1 MRVGEDAM
9 EPSTP
14 PRTLRTVP
22 RLSPPPQSALSD
34 EIAAFLRQGV
44 SLLVGTCDASGAPEC
59 MRAVGAEV
67 QPDRRHL
74 VIYLPEATSRETR
87 IKLLGHPRIAVLA
100 SYPLD
105 HRSLQ
110 LKGSVKRLSV
120 ADDAALGS
128 IQRYLETFAGVLE
141 GVGMPSDVV
150 HSLSHWPAF
159 AVELEVEEL
168 FVQTPGPGA
177 GARLA
182 GSL

>member
-1 MRVGEDAM
+1 MRVSEDAM

-14 PRTLRTVP
+14 PRCLRTVP

-34 EIAAFLRQGV
+34 EIAAFLTQGV
-44 SLLVGTCDASGAPEC
+44 SLLVGTCDANGGPES
-59 MRAVGAEV
+59 MRAVGVDV

-74 VIYLPEATSRETR
+74 TIYLPEATSRETR
-87 IKLLGHPRIAVLA
+87 TKLLDHPRIALLA

-110 LKGSVKRLSV
+110 LKGTVKRLGV
-120 ADDAALGS
+120 ADDAALAS
-128 IQRYLETFAGVLE
+128 IQRYLETFAHVLE
-141 GVGMPSDVV
+141 GVGMPSGVV
-150 HSLSHWPAF
+150 HSISHWPAF
-159 AVELEVEEL
+159 AVEFEVEEL

-182 GSL
+182 GPL